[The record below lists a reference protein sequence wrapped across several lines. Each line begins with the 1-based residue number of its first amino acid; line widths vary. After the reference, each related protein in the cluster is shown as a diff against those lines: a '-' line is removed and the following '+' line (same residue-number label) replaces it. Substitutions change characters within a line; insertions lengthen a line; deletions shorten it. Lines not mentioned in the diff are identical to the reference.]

1 MRECDVCVI
10 MIVVRCKP
18 ARKTLEG
25 DSASVLLLTAGGAP
39 LALCLLGFKL
49 VWGGDIVQIV

>member
-1 MRECDVCVI
+1 

-39 LALCLLGFKL
+39 LTLCLLGFKL
-49 VWGGDIVQIV
+49 VWDGDIVQNV